1 MNAKEATK
9 YVIQASGRPMR
20 ALAVEM
26 GKSSMYLAGVTSRGS
41 VPRLDTFAEIARAC
55 GYSLVLRGE
64 DEEIVIEPDSAQE

>member
-26 GKSSMYLAGVTSRGS
+26 GKSPMYLAGVTSRGS
-41 VPRLDTFAEIARAC
+41 VPKLDTFAEIARAC